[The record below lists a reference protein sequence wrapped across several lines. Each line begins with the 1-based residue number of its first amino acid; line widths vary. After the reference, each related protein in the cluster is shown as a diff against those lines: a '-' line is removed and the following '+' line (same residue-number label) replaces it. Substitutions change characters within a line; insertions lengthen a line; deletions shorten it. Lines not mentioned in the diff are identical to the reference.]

1 MLRHN
6 NKKALITEIN
16 PYSPIAESYRAL
28 RTHLHFAAEEG
39 SLQVLTCASAMPGE
53 GKTTTLVNL
62 AIAYAQEGKKVII
75 VDADLRRPKLHD
87 IFAISNHL
95 GLSNVLRHPYEI
107 NDVIRD
113 TNIRHLYVLPSGS
126 ESTRPTDLL
135 AGKRMT
141 SLIAK
146 LREEYDIV
154 LIDAPPV
161 LAVTDS
167 QIIASL
173 CDGVILVVHA
183 TKSKTHQVKKAKDQ
197 LERVRSH
204 LLGVVLNGKKRV
216 AERALYSY
224 YYGRSSASK

>member
-6 NKKALITEIN
+6 NKRAMITEIN
-16 PYSPIAESYRAL
+16 PYSPISESYRAL
-28 RTHLHFAAEEG
+28 RTHLYFAGEEG

-53 GKTTTLVNL
+53 GKTTTLVNI
-62 AIAYAQEGKKVII
+62 AITYAQEGKKVIV

-87 IFAISNHL
+87 IFTLSNHI
-95 GLSNVLRHPYEI
+95 GLSNIVRHPYDI
-107 NDVIRD
+107 SDVIRE
-113 TNIRHLYVLPSGS
+113 TNIHHLHVLPSGS
-126 ESTRPTDLL
+126 VSSRPTDLL
-135 AGKRMT
+135 AGKRMI

-173 CDGVILVVHA
+173 CDGVIFVVHA

-197 LERVRSH
+197 LERVRANV
-204 LLGVVLNGKKRV
+204 LGVVLNGKKRSS
-216 AERALYSY
+216 ERALYSY
-224 YYGRSSASK
+224 YYGRTSTSK